1 MARAIEFCRSD
12 GTIKWGELINK
23 LRKRQKM
30 DYYLLVNNQQIGPY
44 PPPQIQGMWNSG
56 AIASDSL
63 YWNAEAEEWRPINEL
78 IETLNPLPPVVE
90 APIPPVVVT
99 PPASLSARAQMHEEE
114 EYEYEEND
122 GGDGCS
128 GWLAWIGI
136 LILVNVLSQIFDWG
150 WFFY

>member
-1 MARAIEFCRSD
+1 ME
-12 GTIKWGELINK
+12 
-23 LRKRQKM
+23 
-30 DYYLLVNNQQIGPY
+30 YYLLVNNQQIGPY

-99 PPASLSARAQMHEEE
+99 PPGPAMNSPAPPVSLPARAQMHEEE

-128 GWLAWIGI
+128 GGSGDMRRGAR
-136 LILVNVLSQIFDWG
+136 
-150 WFFY
+150 